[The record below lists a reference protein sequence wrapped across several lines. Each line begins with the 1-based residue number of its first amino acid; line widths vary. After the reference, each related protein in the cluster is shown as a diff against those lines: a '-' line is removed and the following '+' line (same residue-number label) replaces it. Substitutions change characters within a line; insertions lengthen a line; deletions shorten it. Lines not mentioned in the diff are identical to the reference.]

1 MHSMTILCNFISK
14 AKVLQKG
21 EKKNNNHNLHHN
33 IPAFLCVTFQQ
44 TKHFFFTHFH
54 REAETYFFFFRRC
67 FSSLFFFFF
76 FFLYKSDFCNDSMQI
91 LNSTMLT
98 DRNSGPTGRLS
109 TKSRNKRSQFPMQ
122 VIKILRGYLQYEKC
136 TKWPFTQ

>member
-1 MHSMTILCNFISK
+1 MTIICIFISK
-14 AKVLQKG
+14 AKLLQKG
-21 EKKNNNHNLHHN
+21 SEGVRIIIYIITYQPFLVSPSSKQNIFFPQTSIEKQNVPYFFSL
-33 IPAFLCVTFQQ
+33 
-44 TKHFFFTHFH
+44 HFFFSF
-54 REAETYFFFFRRC
+54 
-67 FSSLFFFFF
+67 
-76 FFLYKSDFCNDSMQI
+76 YKSEFRNGSMQI

-98 DRNSGPTGRLS
+98 DRNSRPTGRLS